1 MSDIAQAH
9 VEMIVAKTNILEQDD
24 KQLLVNRQ
32 NMVDSENQSSAVV
45 KFLLEL
51 KEINLY
57 IAIQSVL
64 DSLDIWLS
72 AIKYYFDAVNPS
84 SGNKSSASMYE
95 WLKTPEGL
103 IFFLVGGVFFGVFA
117 FLGNSYD
124 AKKKDK
130 NTLPA
135 FSKIADENWPFV
147 RDCFKGLK
155 WTFKGTRSVFVVL
168 QILFQQSYV
177 SFITPFGIG
186 FGVLAA
192 ANRYWN
198 RKIIENRKVLQSQN
212 DSFRENIKYINTCFL
227 EVDKKWVNQ
236 FQYLE
241 PKHQKLYQGCIL
253 KLKNASSGLQQFYY
267 VDEKRV
273 DDEACF
279 ELKPLYS
286 HQKYDQQIQREDG
299 TQQSFEIN
307 ATQFEQLNQLSFDER
322 KKYAMCMFIL
332 EEKIFFIDK
341 DGRRVFAQNQQNYH
355 ISDDQFPGLFNQHGI
370 HFSENKIYRE
380 DNFGTLREVL
390 SDFPE
395 LGHDKKAF
403 LEHLKHL
410 VQESNQ
416 QYTNRCYV
424 FDKQLFYVTPD
435 GWIARYSHSMRCFI
449 FPPGYYSAPLS
460 LVEMQFLLIREEEGE
475 DKLDI
480 FHYDYL
486 LNQKIA
492 EGNSEKKSSEELSK
506 LKLGQILAE
515 KKNYLKTL
523 SNDKEAFSDLY
534 HTPKFQEDYIFAYV
548 SAGLNGILNAPYYF
562 LGLLT
567 MVTIPASFFLPA
579 VGLCSF
585 FMVLNFIA
593 EMYQE
598 FDYQRRLS
606 ITEFKAKLS
615 MIKRFISLE
624 WDHINVKIQA
634 VDTTSYEKLCSEPLE
649 LNASPATIPSFS
661 SHSEL
666 KYNLKMMQTFLTQEE
681 FDSILAAE
689 DTSNRKERFT
699 RLLAEAFKRLHD
711 FQDDFSVKDIESLT
725 KQQVALNFQTKFGRE
740 LNAKSFIFS
749 HLKLKQ
755 YLSDYN
761 DYQDKLKEK
770 MILPQFPVIMQGIKN
785 GLHCYGVFNGFLM
798 TLASLAFLYGWTFGP
813 QLFALSIGVGFFCV
827 IFGTLYTAL
836 FSNLESKAV
845 AADVVAACESP
856 VQAVQASAGS
866 PCGFV
871 LEDKTVPYWYN
882 KKVYGKIISNDNDIQ
897 PSKNLLISEQFEV
910 LRQFLSGF
918 KKGIKFLQTIFM
930 LVPAGMPDSN
940 IFVQMLYCV
949 VSLIYGCFFALKG
962 LRGLIRQDPKDYEN
976 SVLLGPIFTKD
987 KTEQYASVESPR
999 VVHDNTK
1006 FINSALA
1013 TPLSRGVSPYSS
1025 FPSNMNL
1032 FAMGQTVE
1040 TIEENASSDA
1050 STPEYFC

>member
-1 MSDIAQAH
+1 MSDYEQAH
-9 VEMIVAKTNILEQDD
+9 TEMFVVNQANISEQDN
-24 KQLLVNRQ
+24 KQLLVYRQ
-32 NMVDSENQSSAVV
+32 NMIDSQNQNSAVV

-72 AIKYYFDAVNPS
+72 AIKYYFDAVNPA

-103 IFFLVGGVFFGVFA
+103 IFFIVGGLFFGVFA
-117 FLGNSYD
+117 FLGNTYN

-135 FSKIADENWPFV
+135 FSKMADENWPFV

-198 RKIIENRKVLQSQN
+198 RKMIENRKLLQAEN
-212 DSFRENIKYINTCFL
+212 DSFRDNIKYINTCFL
-227 EVDKKWVNQ
+227 EVDAKWVNQ

-253 KLKNASSGLQQFYY
+253 KLKSASSGLQQFYY
-267 VDEKRV
+267 VDEKRIEDKV
-273 DDEACF
+273 SF
-279 ELKPLYS
+279 ELKSLYT
-286 HQKYDQQIQREDG
+286 HQQFDEQIQIEKG

-307 ATQFEQLNQLSFDER
+307 VSQFEQLSQLSVDER

-332 EEKIFFIDK
+332 NEKVFFIDEQ
-341 DGRRVFAQNQQNYH
+341 GRMVFAQNEQNYN
-355 ISDDQFPGLFNQHGI
+355 ISDAQFPGLFHQHGI
-370 HFSENKIYRE
+370 DFSESEIYRV
-380 DNFGTLREVL
+380 DHQTGKRHKVA

-395 LGHDKKAF
+395 LGHNKKAF
-403 LEHLKHL
+403 LEHLEHL
-410 VQESNQ
+410 VQQYPDQHTNQ
-416 QYTNRCYV
+416 CYV
-424 FDKQLFYVTPD
+424 FDKQLFYVTSE
-435 GWIARYSHSMRCFI
+435 GWIARYSRSTRSFI
-449 FPPGYYSAPLS
+449 FPPSYYSAPLS
-460 LVEMQFLLIREEEGE
+460 LVEMQFLLKRQEEGE

-486 LNQKIA
+486 LNQKIS
-492 EGNSEKKSSEELSK
+492 ESSSEKKSSQEISK

-523 SNDKEAFSDLY
+523 SNDKAAFTALY
-534 HTPKFQEDYIFAYV
+534 HTPKFQDDYVFAYV

-567 MVTIPASFFLPA
+567 MVTIPTSFFLPA

-624 WDHINVKIQA
+624 WDHINVRIQG
-634 VDTTSYEKLCSEPLE
+634 VDTALYEKVWGEPTE
-649 LNASPATIPSFS
+649 PNTSPATIPSMSPHF
-661 SHSEL
+661 EL
-666 KYNLKMMQTFLTQEE
+666 KYNLKMMQIFLTQEE
-681 FDSILAAE
+681 FDSILTPE
-689 DTSNRKERFT
+689 STSDQKEIFNL
-699 RLLAEAFKRLHD
+699 LLAEAFKRLEE
-711 FQDDFSVKDIESLT
+711 FQDDFSVNDIESLT
-725 KQQVALNFQTKFGRE
+725 KQQVAFAFRSKFGQE
-740 LNAKSFIFS
+740 LDEKSFIFS

-755 YLSDYN
+755 YLNDYN
-761 DYQDKLKEK
+761 EYQDKLKEK

-813 QLFALSIGVGFFCV
+813 QLFALSIGVGFSCV

-836 FSNLESKAV
+836 FSNLESKPV
-845 AADVVAACESP
+845 AADEAEGEISA
-856 VQAVQASAGS
+856 QAVQVKAGS
-866 PCGFV
+866 PCGFIV
-871 LEDKTVPYWYN
+871 EDKTVPYWYN

-940 IFVQMLYCV
+940 IFVRTLYCV

-976 SVLLGPIFTKD
+976 SVLLSPIFSKD
-987 KTEQYASVESPR
+987 KTEPVALLESPR
-999 VVHDNTK
+999 VVYDNSK

-1032 FAMGQTVE
+1032 FAMGQSVD
-1040 TIEENASSDA
+1040 TIEENEPSLG
-1050 STPEYFC
+1050 STP